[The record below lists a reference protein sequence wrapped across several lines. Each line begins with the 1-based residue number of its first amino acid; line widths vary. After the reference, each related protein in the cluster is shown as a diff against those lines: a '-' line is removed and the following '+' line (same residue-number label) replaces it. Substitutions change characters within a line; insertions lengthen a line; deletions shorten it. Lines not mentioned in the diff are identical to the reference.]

1 MIEFEI
7 DELGERI
14 KLLLS
19 TQKKNISALAE
30 FTGIS
35 RPTIYRILE
44 GKSDIK
50 LKDAIKIA
58 SFLQVSLEELF
69 GLEQPNNKRDMRPEY
84 YGLTPEKEA
93 VALQKLYRK
102 LAQKELAKTL
112 RHAAKLLEE
121 EE

>member
-1 MIEFEI
+1 MMIEFEM

-14 KLLLS
+14 KLLLAA
-19 TQKKNISALAE
+19 QKKSISALAE

-58 SFLQVSLEELF
+58 SFLQISLEELF
-69 GLEQPNNKRDMRPEY
+69 GLEESAERKDFRPEY
-84 YGLTPEKEA
+84 YGLTPGKEA
-93 VALQKLYRK
+93 IALQKIYKK
-102 LAQKELAKTL
+102 LAQKELAKIL

-121 EE
+121 E